1 MPEWTA
7 YRYEGNDLGLAYTRA
22 ASTFKLWAPTAQQV
36 SLLIFDDEG
45 RYDASGKV
53 TEHDDG
59 QKRLMTRDPDG
70 IWSVQLEG
78 DWAGHYYMYSI
89 THDDQHVAV
98 APDPYARAVSANG
111 QRTAIIDLDTTDP
124 VDWEEDVKPVFLRP
138 ADAVLYEL
146 HVRDFSSDPH
156 ADIPYKGKYLAFTAS
171 GLTDRGGNSIGVDH
185 LVELG
190 ITHVH
195 LLPVADYQT
204 VDELAATTEA
214 GSNAKLPYN
223 WGYDPQHY
231 NVPEGS
237 YATDPRDP
245 SVRIRE
251 FKALIHSLHRQGI
264 RVVLDVVY
272 NHTYSVDEG
281 PFERIVPGYYYRYR
295 EDGTLSNGS
304 GVGNELATERPMV
317 RKYIL
322 DSLLYWAEEYHV
334 DGFRFDLMGLIDT
347 DTMNELTR
355 ELREQIDPAF
365 LIYGEPW
372 TGGDSP
378 LERKTLKGTQ
388 RGQGFAVFNDHFR
401 SAIKGDSDGIGKGF
415 VTGADGKEYEI
426 AQGVAGALDD
436 FTSSPVESVNYV
448 TAHDNLNLWDK
459 IATTMYLRHDLGF
472 PVWRDGQPVEGGSA
486 ESAVKAADPYR
497 YVNADDVLDH
507 EMVRRSLL
515 STGILLTSQGIPF
528 LHAGDEI
535 LRSKAGDHNSY
546 RSGDAVNT
554 ITWANKSR
562 FRPVFDYYCGLIHL
576 RRTHPAFRMMNAE
589 QVRHHLRLMRAEGN
603 VVAFTLE
610 DGANQDTWNQIV
622 VIYNGTGQQQQVSL
636 PEGDWHIVVNDHQAG
651 TDLIETVS
659 GTAMVERWSLMVLYD
674 TEYGSGAEPAVIE
687 IHSPRLV
694 YSVGEIAGL
703 RASVR
708 DRFGNVVE
716 NASVTWSSS
725 NQDIIAIQSDGTIH
739 TGETGDATISVHC
752 GTITAE
758 CTLQVDQLH
767 PERIEIV
774 GESVMYT
781 TRVNRFRALV
791 LDQFG
796 QPLQGM
802 KIRWSSSHP
811 DHAAVSTAGI
821 VRALTPGST
830 QIIAEAGGIQA
841 SLNIKIHKSISRI
854 VTLRYEREDQCYEG
868 WDVWVWGT
876 GMEDGAVPF
885 ERVGNTAEARFRVA
899 PGLHHL
905 GLIIRLNEWEA
916 KDTCGDRYVDIGPED
931 GDVQI
936 IVHSGSDQMQVIR
949 ESDAEDDRNSA

>member
-1 MPEWTA
+1 MPEWTSF
-7 YRYEGNDLGLAYTRA
+7 RYEGNDLGLTYTRTV
-22 ASTFKLWAPTAQQV
+22 STFKLWAPTAQQV
-36 SLLIFDDEG
+36 SILIFDDEG
-45 RYDASGKV
+45 HYDASGKV

-59 QKRLMTRDPDG
+59 QQRSMTRDPDG
-70 IWSVQLEG
+70 IWSLQLEG
-78 DWAGHYYMYSI
+78 DWAGHYYMYHI
-89 THDDQHVAV
+89 THDDQHSAV

-111 QRTAIIDLDTTDP
+111 QRTAIIDLDTTNP

-204 VDELAATTEA
+204 VDELASTTDA

-237 YATDPRDP
+237 YATNPRDP
-245 SVRIRE
+245 AVRIRE

-272 NHTYSVDEG
+272 NHTYSVDDG
-281 PFERIVPGYYYRYR
+281 PFERIVPSYYYRYR

-347 DTMNELTR
+347 DTMNEVTR
-355 ELREQIDPAF
+355 ELREQIDSAF

-378 LERKTLKGTQ
+378 LDRKTLKGTQ

-415 VTGADGKEYEI
+415 VTGADGREYEI
-426 AQGVAGALDD
+426 AMGVAGALDD

-459 IATTMYLRHDLGF
+459 IATTMYLRHDLGY

-497 YVNADDVLDH
+497 YVDADDVLDH

-528 LHAGDEI
+528 LHAGDEM

-554 ITWANKSR
+554 ITWANKAR
-562 FRPVFDYYCGLIHL
+562 FRPVFDYYRGLIHL
-576 RRTHPAFRMMNAE
+576 RRTHPAFRMINAE
-589 QVRHHLRLMRAEGN
+589 QVRSHLRMMRAEGN
-603 VVAFTLE
+603 VVAFTL
-610 DGANQDTWNQIV
+610 DHGANQDTWNQIV
-622 VIYNGTGQQQQVSL
+622 VIYNGTGHQQQVSL

-659 GTAMVERWSLMVLYD
+659 GTAMVERWSLMVMYD
-674 TEYGSGAEPAVIE
+674 TEYAGGAEPAVIE

-716 NASVTWSSS
+716 NASVNWSSS
-725 NQDIIAIQSDGTIH
+725 NPQIIAIQSDGTIH
-739 TGETGDATISVHC
+739 MGEIGEATISVQC
-752 GTITAE
+752 GTITTE
-758 CTLQVDQLH
+758 CTLQVDHLH
-767 PERIEIV
+767 PERIEII

-781 TRVNRFRALV
+781 TRVSRFRALV

-802 KIRWSSSHP
+802 NIRWSSSKV
-811 DHAAVSTAGI
+811 DHAVVSTAGI
-821 VRALTPGST
+821 VRALTPGSA
-830 QIIAEAGGIQA
+830 QITAEAGGIQA
-841 SLNIKIHKSISRI
+841 SLNVKIHKPISRI
-854 VTLRYEREDQCYEG
+854 VTLRYEREDQHYEG

-876 GMEDGAVPF
+876 GMEDGAVSF
-885 ERVGNTAEARFRVA
+885 ERVGNAAEARFRVA
-899 PGLHHL
+899 AGLHHL

-931 GDVQI
+931 GDVHI
-936 IVHSGSDQMQVIR
+936 IVQSGSDQMQVIR
-949 ESDAEDDRNSA
+949 ESDVEDDRNSA

>member
-1 MPEWTA
+1 MPEWTSF
-7 YRYEGNDLGLAYTRA
+7 RYEGNDLGLIYTRT
-22 ASTFKLWAPTAQQV
+22 ASTFKLWAPIAQQV
-36 SLLIFDDEG
+36 SILIFNDEG

-53 TEHDDG
+53 TEYDDG
-59 QKRLMTRDPDG
+59 QKRSMTRDPDG

-78 DWAGHYYMYSI
+78 DWAGHYYMYHI
-89 THDDQHVAV
+89 THDDQHIVV

-111 QRTAIIDLDTTDP
+111 QRTAIIDLDTTNP

-204 VDELAATTEA
+204 VDELAATTDA

-237 YATDPRDP
+237 YATNPRDP
-245 SVRIRE
+245 AVRIRE

-272 NHTYSVDEG
+272 NHTYSVDDG
-281 PFERIVPGYYYRYR
+281 PFERIVPNYYYRYR

-304 GVGNELATERPMV
+304 GVGNELATDRPMV

-378 LERKTLKGTQ
+378 LDRKTLKGTQ
-388 RGQGFAVFNDHFR
+388 RGQGFSVFNDHFR

-415 VTGADGKEYEI
+415 VTGAEGREYEI
-426 AQGVAGALDD
+426 AMGVAGALDD

-472 PVWRDGQPVEGGSA
+472 PVWRDGQPIEGGSA

-497 YVNADDVLDH
+497 YVDVDDVLDH

-528 LHAGDEI
+528 LHAGDEM

-554 ITWANKSR
+554 ITWANKAR
-562 FRPVFDYYCGLIHL
+562 FRPVFDYYRGLIHL
-576 RRTHPAFRMMNAE
+576 RRTHPAFRMINAE
-589 QVRHHLRLMRAEGN
+589 QVRNHLRMMRAEGN
-603 VVAFTLE
+603 VVAFTL
-610 DGANQDTWNQIV
+610 DDAANQDTWNQIV

-651 TDLIETVS
+651 TDLIDTVS

-674 TEYGSGAEPAVIE
+674 AEYAGGAEPAVIE

-694 YSVGEIAGL
+694 YSAGEIAGL

-725 NQDIIAIQSDGTIH
+725 NPHIIAIQSDGTIH
-739 TGETGDATISVHC
+739 TGETGEATISVQC
-752 GTITAE
+752 GTITTE
-758 CTLQVDQLH
+758 CTLQVDDLH
-767 PERIEIV
+767 PERIEII

-781 TRVNRFRALV
+781 TRVSRFRALV

-802 KIRWSSSHP
+802 KIRWSSSHLE
-811 DHAAVSTAGI
+811 HAAVSTAGI

-854 VTLRYEREDQCYEG
+854 VTLRYEREDQRYEG

-876 GMEDGAVPF
+876 GMEDGAIPL
-885 ERVGNTAEARFRVA
+885 ERVGNAAEARFRVA

-936 IVHSGSDQMQVIR
+936 HVHSGSDQMQVIR
-949 ESDAEDDRNSA
+949 ESDEEDDRHSA

>member
-1 MPEWTA
+1 MPEWTSF
-7 YRYEGNDLGLAYTRA
+7 RYEGNDLGLTYTRD
-22 ASTFKLWAPTAQQV
+22 ASTFKVWAPTAQQV
-36 SLLIFDDEG
+36 SILIFDNEG
-45 RYDASGKV
+45 NYNDSGKV
-53 TEHDDG
+53 TAHDDG
-59 QKRLMTRDPDG
+59 QEQSMTRDPDG
-70 IWSVQLEG
+70 IWSIQLEG
-78 DWAGHYYMYSI
+78 DWAGHYYMYHI
-89 THDDQHVAV
+89 THDDEHIKV
-98 APDPYARAVSANG
+98 APDPYAHAVSANG
-111 QRTAIIDLDTTDP
+111 QRTAIIDLGTTNP
-124 VDWEEDVKPVFLRP
+124 MDWEEDTKPVFLRP
-138 ADAVLYEL
+138 VDAVLYEL

-171 GLTDRGGNSIGVDH
+171 GLTDRGGNRIGVDH
-185 LVELG
+185 LAELG

-204 VDELAATTEA
+204 VNELATTEA
-214 GSNAKLPYN
+214 GSNARVPYN

-245 SVRIRE
+245 AVRIKE
-251 FKALIHSLHRQGI
+251 FKALVQSLHRQGI

-272 NHTYSVDEG
+272 NHTYSVDDG
-281 PFERIVPGYYYRYR
+281 PFERLVPGYYYRYR
-295 EDGTLSNGS
+295 QDGTLSNGS

-317 RKYIL
+317 RKYIV

-347 DTMNELTR
+347 ETMNELTR

-378 LERKTLKGTQ
+378 LERKALKGTQ

-401 SAIKGDSDGIGKGF
+401 SAIKGDSDCSGKGF
-415 VTGADGKEYEI
+415 VTGADGKEYDI
-426 AQGVAGALDD
+426 AVGVAGALDD

-459 IATTMYLRHDLGF
+459 IATTMNLRHDLGF
-472 PVWRDGQPVEGGSA
+472 PVWKDGQPLEGGSA

-497 YVNADDVLDH
+497 YIDADDVLDH
-507 EMVRRSLL
+507 EMVRRSVL
-515 STGILLTSQGIPF
+515 SSGILLTSQGIPF

-535 LRSKAGDHNSY
+535 LRSKAGDQNSY

-562 FRPVFDYYCGLIHL
+562 FRPVFDYYRGLIHL
-576 RRTHPAFRMMNAE
+576 RRTHPAFRMTHAE
-589 QVRHHLRLMRAEGN
+589 QVRNHLRIMRAEGN
-603 VVAFTLE
+603 MVVFTLQ
-610 DGANQDTWNQIV
+610 DGANQDSWNQIV
-622 VIYNGTGQQQQVSL
+622 VIYNATGQQQQVSL
-636 PEGDWHIVVNDHQAG
+636 PEGDWHVVVNDHQAG
-651 TDLIETVS
+651 TDLIETVN
-659 GTAMVERWSLMVLYD
+659 GVALVERWSLMVLYD
-674 TEYGSGAEPAVIE
+674 TEYGSGVEPAVIE
-687 IHSPRLV
+687 INSPRQV
-694 YSVGEIAGL
+694 YNSGETAEL
-703 RASVR
+703 RALVR
-708 DRFGNVVE
+708 DSLGNVVE
-716 NASVTWSSS
+716 NAPISWSSS
-725 NQDIIAIQSDGTIH
+725 EPHIIQIQPDGTIVTDE
-739 TGETGDATISVHC
+739 TGEATIRVQC
-752 GTITAE
+752 GMITAE
-758 CTLQVDQLH
+758 CILQVDHLR

-774 GESVMYT
+774 GEPVMYT
-781 TRVNRFRALV
+781 TRISRFRALV

-802 KIRWSSSHP
+802 NVRWSSSHP
-811 DHAAVSTAGI
+811 GTAAVSAAGI
-821 VRALTPGST
+821 VRALTPGGT
-830 QIIAEAGGIQA
+830 RIMAEAGGIQA
-841 SLNIKIHKSISRI
+841 SFTIKIHKQNSRI
-854 VTLRYEREDQCYEG
+854 VTLRYEREDHHYAG

-876 GMEDGAVPF
+876 GMEDGAVPL
-885 ERVGNTAEARFRVA
+885 EQVGEAAEARFRVA

-936 IVHSGSDQMQVIR
+936 IVRSGSDQMQVIR
-949 ESDAEDDRNSA
+949 DSDEQDDRNSA